1 MCKCAN
7 LLFMPDQGCEC
18 ISGAVWVDG
27 GIHAREWI
35 AIATASYML
44 QQLVEVFRTNSTADC
59 DALAIQAVDW

>member
-1 MCKCAN
+1 
-7 LLFMPDQGCEC
+7 MPDQGCEC